1 MESTDTIE
9 DFSKK
14 EKERKIL
21 EIFNKNFPNEFLLF
35 YYDYMDRFH
44 VKPETF
50 DDLFD
55 FIDYSRV
62 KSLVDKF
69 NASIEKV
76 KQEIK
81 NGR

>member
-1 MESTDTIE
+1 
-9 DFSKK
+9 
-14 EKERKIL
+14 
-21 EIFNKNFPNEFLLF
+21 
-35 YYDYMDRFH
+35 MDRFH
-44 VKPETF
+44 VKPVTF

-69 NASIEKV
+69 NASIDKIE
-76 KQEIK
+76 QEIK

>member
-1 MESTDTIE
+1 
-9 DFSKK
+9 
-14 EKERKIL
+14 
-21 EIFNKNFPNEFLLF
+21 
-35 YYDYMDRFH
+35 MDMFH